1 MKKTIIIIA
10 LVALLTTF
18 SITIIVIYLNSQY
31 YEGDGE
37 NSADASD
44 SGGGG

>member
-1 MKKTIIIIA
+1 MKKAIIIIA

-18 SITIIVIYLNSQY
+18 SLTIIVIYLNSQ
-31 YEGDGE
+31 DGE
-37 NSADASD
+37 SSVDISD